1 MPDANVTRVLHF
13 GNVAQNGYN
22 NAKLLRRDGVDAYAV
37 CDEAQALAQP
47 EWEDAP
53 LPPGIDAMSIWDE
66 SAAATVEWRRPD
78 WVIAPQAPRPRVSGY
93 YRAAYAIALRRAAP
107 RLERL
112 FMSLR
117 DHFEPLREP
126 LGTELEYEDVVA
138 AFRQTWMHSLLLG
151 DLGRLFGRFDLVQG
165 YATHAILPLVV
176 SPGRPFVAYEHG
188 TLRELP
194 FEDSWRGR
202 LLSLAYRLA
211 ARVIITNADV
221 IASAHRLGLENTMF
235 VPHPVD
241 ESKYTPGESELG
253 RELREAGY
261 GPIFLAPAR
270 QSWRDKRN
278 DVVVRALASL
288 VPEHPGALLLLGEWG
303 GDVERTRSLVTE
315 LGVERNVRWTAPVP
329 KLSLIDHYRAA
340 DVVLDQFTFG
350 TFGGI
355 APEAMAC
362 ERPVVMA
369 FDPSLHEWCFPELP
383 PIVDA
388 RDERTVAEALRRL
401 AADPGE
407 RERLGRAGRAWL
419 ERHHGWRLVAERQRA
434 AYESVLGPNS

>member
-1 MPDANVTRVLHF
+1 MSFSVLHL

-22 NAKLLRRDGVDAYAV
+22 NAKLLRRLGLETYAV

-53 LPPGIDAMSIWDE
+53 LPAETDAM
-66 SAAATVEWRRPD
+66 ATWSPGYSVEGWTRPD
-78 WVIAPQAPRPRVSGY
+78 WVIAPRIPPRRPPGWYRV
-93 YRAAYAIALRRAAP
+93 AYAIALRRALP

-112 FMSLR
+112 HLSLR
-117 DHFEPLREP
+117 DHFEPLRDT
-126 LGTELEYEDVVA
+126 LKSELTLEDVIA
-138 AFRQTWMHSLLLG
+138 GFRSTWMQSILLG
-151 DLGRLFGRFDLVQG
+151 DVGRLFRRFSLVQA
-165 YATHAILPLVV
+165 YATHAILPLIA
-176 SPGRPFVAYEHG
+176 SPDRPFVAYEHG

-202 LLSLAYRLA
+202 LLSLAYRRA
-211 ARVIITNADV
+211 ANVIITNADV
-221 IASAHRLGLENTMF
+221 ISSARRLGLDDTTF
-235 VPHPVD
+235 IPHPVD
-241 ESKYTPGESELG
+241 ESKYTAGPSAIGDS
-253 RELREAGY
+253 LRAEA

-270 QSWRDKRN
+270 QDWREKRN
-278 DVVVRALASL
+278 DVMVRALGEL
-288 VPEHPGALLLLGEWG
+288 VRGGHPKALLLLGDWG
-303 GDVERTRSLVTE
+303 EDAHQTRRLVTE
-315 LGVERNVRWTAPVP
+315 LGLDANVSWTKPVP
-329 KLSLIDHYRAA
+329 KLHLIQLYRAA

-369 FDPSLHEWCFPELP
+369 FDRALHDWCFPVPP

-401 AADPGE
+401 VADPGE
-407 RERLGRAGRAWL
+407 RARLGREGRAWV

-434 AYESVLGPNS
+434 IYDEVLRPTA